1 MSIKDNIKG
10 FVPTSLVDWDG
21 KVASVIFLA
30 GCNFRCGYC
39 SNKDLVLS
47 PEKLKAIKF
56 EDIKKYLEKN
66 KDFVDGVV
74 ITGGEPTIYKDFPE
88 LCKEIKNLGF
98 KVVLSDLFSNIKEQR
113 FGIIIFNPP
122 YLPLDRKEPK
132 SSRSETTGGK
142 KGNELAIKFLKEEK
156 GHLNKNGK
164 IFLITSSL
172 AESINFNDAGYKYKL
187 VSEKKLFFE
196 KLFVWELS
204 SDRFL
209 YKK

>member
-1 MSIKDNIKG
+1 MPQIYEPAEDSYLMSEALKREIPKLLKKNSSLKLLEVGCGSGINLQTALNAGVKIDNILG
-10 FVPTSLVDWDG
+10 SDINPD
-21 KVASVIFLA
+21 
-30 GCNFRCGYC
+30 
-39 SNKDLVLS
+39 
-47 PEKLKAIKF
+47 AIKH
-56 EDIKKYLEKN
+56 
-66 KDFVDGVV
+66 
-74 ITGGEPTIYKDFPE
+74 
-88 LCKEIKNLGF
+88 CKSLGF

-142 KGNELAIKFLKEEK
+142 KGNELAIKFLKEAK

-172 AESINFNDAGYKYKL
+172 SEGINFNDAGYKYKL